1 LGIGETDAA
10 FPGMSYAIPPG
21 WDQDA
26 HALWLAGEREPA
38 VVKVVEQLNTL
49 NPMPRSLFAQVGYY
63 TYLVGNYFESARFLE
78 LSVQIN
84 GPDSEIQKNLANAL
98 LKLRRYDDAL
108 AHLFAA
114 HPQPETNADVC
125 DLACAIY
132 AGKGD
137 TVNAKKFGEWALT
150 SKDRGAKIPQGLS
163 LIARDKRATSHEKG
177 SDIIAFSL
185 WGKNPR
191 YLRGAIRNA
200 LLIGDIYPGWRM
212 RIYIGDD
219 VPQELLTTLNALGV
233 DLDLRDHKGPTLQ
246 RLGWRFEVANDVN
259 VNRFMVRDIDSA
271 INVREAQA
279 VHEWLQS
286 GKSFHVMRDWWSHTD
301 TMLAGMWGG
310 YAGVLPDLRKA
321 MESYRP
327 SFVETPNIDQWFLK
341 DQIWPLLRS
350 DTLIHD
356 RYFDVLGARKF
367 PGPPLNWTGGHVGQ
381 DEIAVRRDYQD
392 IVLSPFIEKLA
403 CLRLTK

>member
-1 LGIGETDAA
+1 
-10 FPGMSYAIPPG
+10 MSYAIPPG

-38 VVKVVEQLNTL
+38 VVKVVESLNTF
-49 NPMPRSLFAQVGYY
+49 NPMPRSLFAQIGYY
-63 TYLVGNYFESARFLE
+63 TYLVGNYFEAARFLE

-108 AHLFAA
+108 THLFAA
-114 HPQPETNADVC
+114 YPKPETNADVC

-137 TVNAKKFGEWALT
+137 TVNAKKFGEWALLA
-150 SKDRGAKIPQGLS
+150 KDRGAKTPQNLS
-163 LIARDKRATSHEKG
+163 LTGREKRAASHEQG

-200 LLIGDIYPGWRM
+200 LLLGDIYPGWRM

-233 DLDLRDHKGPTLQ
+233 DLDLRDHTAPTLQ

-286 GKSFHVMRDWWSHTD
+286 EKTFHVMRDWWSHTD

-310 YAGVLPDLRKA
+310 YAGILPDLNEA
-321 MESYRP
+321 MKNYTP

-341 DQIWPLLRS
+341 DQIWPLVRA
-350 DTLIHD
+350 DTLVHD
-356 RYFDVLGARKF
+356 RCFDVLGAKKF
-367 PGPPLNWTGGHVGQ
+367 PGPTLEWLGGHVGQ
-381 DEIAVRRDYQD
+381 DEIAVRRGYQD
-392 IVLSPFIEKLA
+392 IVLAPFIEKLA

>member
-1 LGIGETDAA
+1 MT
-10 FPGMSYAIPPG
+10 YAIPAG

-26 HALWLAGEREPA
+26 HALWLKGEREPA
-38 VVKVVEQLNTL
+38 VFKVVEKLNAT
-49 NPMPRSLFAQVGYY
+49 NPMPRGLFAQVGYY
-63 TYLVGNYFESARFLE
+63 TYLIGNYFEAARFLE

-98 LKLRRYDDAL
+98 LKLKRYDDAL

-114 HPQPETNADVC
+114 YPKPETNADVC

-132 AGKGD
+132 AAKGD

-150 SKDRGAKIPQGLS
+150 AKDRGAEIPQGLS
-163 LIARDKRATSHEKG
+163 LTPRDKRAQSNTEG

-219 VPQELLTTLNALGV
+219 VPQELMTALNALGV
-233 DLDLRDHKGPTLQ
+233 DLDLRDHKAPILQ
-246 RLGWRFEVANDVN
+246 RLGWRFEIANDPT

-286 GKSFHVMRDWWSHTD
+286 DKTFHVMRDWWSHTD

-310 YAGVLPDLRKA
+310 HAGLLPDLNMA
-321 MESYRP
+321 MKNYKP

-341 DQIWPLLRS
+341 DQIWPLIRQ

-356 RYFDVLGARKF
+356 RCFEVLGAKKF
-367 PGPPLNWTGGHVGQ
+367 PGPTLTWLGGHVGQ
-381 DEIAVRRDYQD
+381 DEIAVRRAYQD
-392 IVLSPFIEKLA
+392 IVLAPFIEKLP

>member
-1 LGIGETDAA
+1 
-10 FPGMSYAIPPG
+10 MSYAIPPG

-38 VVKVVEQLNTL
+38 VVKVVESLNSF
-49 NPMPRSLFAQVGYY
+49 NPMPRSLFAQIGYY
-63 TYLVGNYFESARFLE
+63 TYLVGNYFEAARFLE

-84 GPDSEIQKNLANAL
+84 GPDAEIQKNLANAL

-108 AHLFAA
+108 THLFAA
-114 HPQPETNADVC
+114 YPKPETNADVC

-137 TVNAKKFGEWALT
+137 TVNAKKFGEWALLA
-150 SKDRGAKIPQGLS
+150 KDRGAKTPQNLS
-163 LIARDKRATSHEKG
+163 LTGREKRAASYEQG

-200 LLIGDIYPGWRM
+200 LLLGDIYPGWRM

-233 DLDLRDHKGPTLQ
+233 DLDLRDHTAPTLQ

-286 GKSFHVMRDWWSHTD
+286 EKTFHVMRDWWSHTD

-310 YAGVLPDLRKA
+310 YAGVLPDLNEA
-321 MESYRP
+321 MKNYTP

-341 DQIWPLLRS
+341 DQIWPLVRA
-350 DTLIHD
+350 DTLVHD
-356 RYFDVLGARKF
+356 RCFDVLGAKKF
-367 PGPPLNWTGGHVGQ
+367 PGPTLQWLGGHVGQ
-381 DEIAVRRDYQD
+381 DEIAVRRGYQD
-392 IVLSPFIEKLA
+392 IVLAPFIEKLA

>member
-1 LGIGETDAA
+1 
-10 FPGMSYAIPPG
+10 MSYAIPAG
-21 WDQDA
+21 WDHDA
-26 HALWLAGEREPA
+26 HALWVAGEREPA
-38 VVKVVEQLNTL
+38 VVKVVEKLNTL

-63 TYLVGNYFESARFLE
+63 TYLVGNYFESARFLD
-78 LSVQIN
+78 LSVKIN
-84 GPDSEIQKNLANAL
+84 GPDQEIQKNLANAL

-108 AHLFAA
+108 KHLFSA
-114 HPQPETNADVC
+114 HPTPQSNADVC

-137 TVNAKKFGEWALT
+137 TENAKKFGEWALIA
-150 SKDRGAKIPQGLS
+150 KDHKAMPPKGLS
-163 LIARDKRATSHEKG
+163 LTARAKRAESHRQG

-212 RIYIGDD
+212 RIYVGDD
-219 VPQELLTTLNALGV
+219 VPQELLTTLNALGA
-233 DLDLRDHKGPTLQ
+233 DIDLRDHKAPTLA
-246 RLGWRFEVANDVN
+246 RLGWRFEVANDAT

-279 VHEWLQS
+279 VHEWLTS
-286 GKSFHVMRDWWSHTD
+286 DKSFHVMRDWWSHTD

-310 YAGVLPDLRKA
+310 YAGLLPDLSTVMKN
-321 MESYRP
+321 YKP

-341 DQIWPLLRS
+341 DQIWPLLR
-350 DTLIHD
+350 DHTLIHD
-356 RYFDVLGARKF
+356 RCFEVLGAKPF
-367 PGPPLNWTGGHVGQ
+367 PGPTLQWLGGHVGQ
-381 DEIAVRRDYQD
+381 DEIAVRRDYQEL
-392 IVLSPFIEKLA
+392 ILAPFIEKLA